1 MWPFNHSKTYR
12 QLDFFRG
19 MTDYH
24 SHLLP
29 GVDDGIK
36 TTEESL
42 AVLARFEGMGI
53 KEVWLTPHI
62 MEDFPNTP
70 ADLRARFAKF
80 QESYKGPIVL
90 HLAAENML
98 DALFLKRLEAG
109 DLLPIGRRG
118 DHLFVETSYYTPP
131 MGLWDILKEIKHA
144 GYYPVLAHVERFLYM
159 DDHDYRK
166 LKNLDVVFQMNTFS
180 LTGQYGLKAQ
190 ENACKL
196 LKAGYYDIAGTDIH
210 TLKVLDKYLDVKIRH
225 AEVLKNIKFI
235 NL

>member
-1 MWPFNHSKTYR
+1 MWPFNHSRTYR

-19 MTDYH
+19 LTDYH

-36 TTEESL
+36 TLEESL
-42 AVLARFEGMGI
+42 AVLARFEEMGV

-70 ADLRARFAKF
+70 ADLRARFARL
-80 QESYKGPIVL
+80 QESYSGPVAL

-98 DALFLKRLEAG
+98 DSLFLKRLEAG
-109 DLLPIGRRG
+109 DLLPIGKKG
-118 DHLFVETSYYTPP
+118 DHLLVETSYYTPP

-144 GYYPVLAHVERFLYM
+144 GYYPALAHVERFLYM
-159 DDHDYRK
+159 DGRDYRR
-166 LKNLDVVFQMNTFS
+166 LKDLDVVFQLNTFS

-196 LKAGYYDIAGTDIH
+196 LKAGWYDIAGSDLH
-210 TLKVLDKYLDVKIRH
+210 TIKVLDKYLDVPVKY
-225 AEVLKNIKFI
+225 AETLRMMKFVE
-235 NL
+235 L